1 MANKRY
7 YYLKISSEFFNDKA
21 IKRLRRLP
29 GGDTYTIVYLKMLL
43 SSLETDGYIV
53 YESVEDNPIE
63 EIALD
68 IDEDVEAVEI
78 TMNYLV
84 KKGLASYMNENI
96 ELTRVHELSGSE
108 TASTRRSRKCRALQ
122 FDTEMLQCNTN
133 ATPLQHDAT
142 KCNVIQETET
152 EKELETDIETETK
165 TETEQETKYG
175 QSVGQSL
182 SGNVIPS
189 LSEVREYIQE
199 KGYRVDPNKFYKCY
213 EETNW
218 RIKNEPIKNWKAV
231 VRGWD
236 EKRPIEAVVLD
247 EKFYERKVEQS
258 ADEVQAETA
267 KLQQMLRD
275 GTL

>member
-7 YYLKISSEFFNDKA
+7 YYLKISKEFFDDKA

-43 SSLETDGYIV
+43 SSLETDGLLV

-78 TMNYLV
+78 TLNYLV
-84 KKGLASYMNENI
+84 KKGLASYLNENV

-108 TASTRRSRKCRALQ
+108 TDSARRMRKVRMSQC
-122 FDTEMLQCNTN
+122 DTNPSQIDTSVTN
-133 ATPLQHDAT
+133 LLTNVQKGD
-142 KCNVIQETET
+142 VIQ
-152 EKELETDIETETK
+152 ETK
-165 TETEQETKYG
+165 TETEKETKKDTETKTDKETEYV
-175 QSVGQSL
+175 SVSPL
-182 SGNVIPS
+182 SSNCVIPS
-189 LSEVREYIQE
+189 FSEVKDYIQE
-199 KGYRVDPNKFYKCY
+199 RGYRVDPQKFWECY
-213 EETNW
+213 DSLNW
-218 RIKNEPIKNWKAV
+218 KIDGKPIKNWRAV

-236 EKRPIEAVVLD
+236 EKRPIEKVVLD
-247 EKFYERKVEQS
+247 DKFYEHKPDQTEEEIQS
-258 ADEVQAETA
+258 ETA
-267 KLQQMLRD
+267 RLQQLLKE

>member
-1 MANKRY
+1 MMANKRY
-7 YYLKISSEFFNDKA
+7 YYLKISKEFFDDKA

-43 SSLETDGYIV
+43 SSLETDGLLV

-78 TMNYLV
+78 TLNYLV
-84 KKGLASYMNENI
+84 KKGLATYLNENV

-108 TASTRRSRKCRALQ
+108 TDVARRVRKHRA
-122 FDTEMLQCNTN
+122 LQCNTN
-133 ATPLQHDAT
+133 LLHCNSDET

-152 EKELETDIETETK
+152 ETEKETKKDTETK
-165 TETEQETKYG
+165 TDKETEYG
-175 QSVGQSL
+175 SVSPL
-182 SGNVIPS
+182 SSNCVIPS
-189 LSEVREYIQE
+189 FSEVKEYIQE
-199 KGYRVDPNKFYKCY
+199 RGYRVDPQKFWECY
-213 EETNW
+213 DSLNW
-218 RIKNEPIKNWKAV
+218 KIDGKPIKNWRAV

-236 EKRPIEAVVLD
+236 EKRPIEKVVLD
-247 EKFYERKVEQS
+247 DKFYEHKTDQTEEEIQS
-258 ADEVQAETA
+258 ETA
-267 KLQQMLRD
+267 RLQQMLKE

>member
-43 SSLETDGYIV
+43 SSLETDGYLV

-108 TASTRRSRKCRALQ
+108 TDSARRMRKLR
-122 FDTEMLQCNTN
+122 MSQCDGGLSQIDANV
-133 ATPLQHDAT
+133 TPLFVDVR
-142 KCNVIQETET
+142 KRDVIQETET
-152 EKELETDIETETK
+152 EKELETDIETK

-175 QSVGQSL
+175 QSVGQSS

-189 LSEVREYIQE
+189 LSEVRQYILE
-199 KGYRVDPNKFYKCY
+199 KGYRVDPDKFYACY

-236 EKRPIEAVVLD
+236 EKRPTEAVVLD
-247 EKFYERKVEQS
+247 EKFYEHKVEQS
-258 ADEVQAETA
+258 ADEVKAETA
-267 KLQQMLRD
+267 KLQQMLRE

>member
-43 SSLETDGYIV
+43 SSLETDGYLV

-108 TASTRRSRKCRALQ
+108 TDSARRMRKLRMSQCDGDLSHI
-122 FDTEMLQCNTN
+122 DTSV
-133 ATPLQHDAT
+133 TPLFANVRKRD
-142 KCNVIQETET
+142 VIQETET
-152 EKELETDIETETK
+152 EKELEIDIETK

-175 QSVGQSL
+175 QSVGQLL

-236 EKRPIEAVVLD
+236 EKRPTEAVVLD
-247 EKFYERKVEQS
+247 EKFYEHKVEQS

-267 KLQQMLRD
+267 KLQQMLRE